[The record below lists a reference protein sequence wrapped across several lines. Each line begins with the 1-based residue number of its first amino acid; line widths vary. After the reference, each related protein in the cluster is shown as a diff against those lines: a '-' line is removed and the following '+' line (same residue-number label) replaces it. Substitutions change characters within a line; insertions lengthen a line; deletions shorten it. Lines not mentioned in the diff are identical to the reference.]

1 MKHCNG
7 NYLMW
12 GVREDYPEKDGAK
25 LIPNP
30 FCTWC
35 EYMQACAFRVEYW
48 LEYWKDMPDE
58 DVDVIK
64 HVVGNSK
71 IVPDNHSNTS
81 TKMN

>member
-30 FCTWC
+30 FCT
-35 EYMQACAFRVEYW
+35 
-48 LEYWKDMPDE
+48 
-58 DVDVIK
+58 
-64 HVVGNSK
+64 
-71 IVPDNHSNTS
+71 
-81 TKMN
+81 